1 MLMQEITTKKLA
13 GEALTPEEIE
23 FAVGGFTE
31 GSVPDYQMSALLA
44 AICAKGMTAEE
55 TYVLTECMKSSGQ
68 VLDLSFIR
76 GVKLDKHSTGGVG
89 DKTSLVLVPL
99 IAASRGK
106 VVKMSGRS
114 LGYTGGTIDKLE
126 SIPGFRTDLT
136 REEMIAVADKVGCVI
151 SGQTAE
157 IAPADK
163 KMYALRDV
171 TGTVSSIPL
180 IASSIMSKKLASGAD
195 IILLDVKVGSGAF
208 MKTREQALELAQ
220 TMVDIGKRA
229 GKKVA
234 AILTSMDVP
243 LGNAVGN
250 SLEVIEAVE
259 TLSGRGPGDFADIC
273 VMLAAYMVAM
283 KDGREPGKC
292 IYEIMDRLYDGTA
305 KAKLRAMVEAQ
316 GGDPT
321 YIDDTSKFP
330 KAKYRVPVK
339 APQDGYLGQID
350 THLVGLAAQ
359 AAGAGRKTKDEP
371 IDHSAGIVLENDGEK
386 RFKKGDV
393 IATVHAATPEKAK
406 EAEDILLSALSF
418 SPNEYERM
426 PLLMDALFE
435 QDETRGPEIKFTCK

>member
-1 MLMQEITTKKLA
+1 MLMQEITTKKLS
-13 GEALTPEEIE
+13 GKALTPEEIE

-55 TYVLTECMKSSGQ
+55 TYVLTECMKNSGE
-68 VLDLSFIR
+68 VMDLSFIR

-136 REEMIAVADKVGCVI
+136 PEEMIAVADKVGCVI
-151 SGQTAE
+151 SGQTAK

-229 GKKVA
+229 GKKTA

-259 TLSGRGPGDFADIC
+259 TLSGRGPGDFSDLC
-273 VMLAAYMVAM
+273 VMLAAHMVAL
-283 KDGREPGKC
+283 KDGRDPGRC

-305 KAKLRAMVEAQ
+305 RAKLRDMVEAQ

-330 KAKYRVPVK
+330 KAKYIVPVR

-359 AAGAGRKTKDEP
+359 AAGAGRNKKDEP

-386 RFKKGDV
+386 RFKAGDR
-393 IATVHAATPEKAK
+393 IAEIHAGTLEKAE
-406 EAEDILLSALSF
+406 EAKNILLSALSF
-418 SPNEYERM
+418 SSDEYERM
-426 PLLMDALFE
+426 PLILDTVMELP
-435 QDETRGPEIKFTCK
+435 ETRPETRFSCK